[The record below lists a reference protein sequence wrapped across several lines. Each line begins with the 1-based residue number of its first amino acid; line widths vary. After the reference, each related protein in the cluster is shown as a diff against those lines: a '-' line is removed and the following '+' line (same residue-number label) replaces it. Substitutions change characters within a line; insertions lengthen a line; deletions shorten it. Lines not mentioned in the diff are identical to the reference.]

1 MTLLKTLFTLLKT
14 LLFTVLVPGAVVVY
28 IPLGLLSSQGDAFHL
43 EVSSPWMLGAIPFL
57 LGVGIYLWCAW
68 QFTFAG
74 RGTPAPIDPP
84 KHLVTRGLYRVVRN
98 PIYVGVPLALIGEAL
113 LFHELRLAIY
123 AALVFVFFHLW
134 VVLVEEPLLRQK
146 FGASYQDYCAQVPR
160 WIPHLP
166 IWQRKRSS
174 VN

>member
-1 MTLLKTLFTLLKT
+1 MPKVYCTLFL
-14 LLFTVLVPGAVVVY
+14 
-28 IPLGLLSSQGDAFHL
+28 L
-43 EVSSPWMLGAIPFL
+43 EVITSKQSKRTESPGSDPGGEIGNEAQCELES
-57 LGVGIYLWCAW
+57 V
-68 QFTFAG
+68 
-74 RGTPAPIDPP
+74 PA
-84 KHLVTRGLYRVVRN
+84 
-98 PIYVGVPLALIGEAL
+98 ALIGEAL
-113 LFHELRLAIY
+113 LFHSLSLALY

-134 VVLVEEPLLRQK
+134 VVLVEEPLLREK

>member
-1 MTLLKTLFTLLKT
+1 MTLLKT
-14 LLFTVLVPGAVVVY
+14 LLFTVLVPGALVVY

-84 KHLVTRGLYRVVRN
+84 KHLVIRGLYRVVRN

-134 VVLVEEPLLRQK
+134 VVLVEEPLLREK

-166 IWQRKRSS
+166 NGPRKRSS